1 MRPLLACLLLALALP
16 ASAQIYKYTDSNG
29 NTVFT
34 NQPPDGAAV
43 ESVTLPPTNTV
54 EMQAPSL
61 PASDTRSS
69 DQDAAVYSRLQL
81 SGIPDDE
88 ALRANNGTFVVGVDI
103 QPRLRSGH
111 RLRLLLDGQPY
122 GQPSN
127 VPSLQLTNV
136 DRGEHSLAVE
146 VLQGDNVVQRSPSV
160 TFTVQ
165 RISLNSPARQP
176 GPTAPRPVPPRPI
189 PNPSN

>member
-1 MRPLLACLLLALALP
+1 MRPLLAALLLALALP

-34 NQPPDGAAV
+34 NQPPDGTAV

-54 EMQAPSL
+54 EMQTPSL
-61 PASDTRSS
+61 PPPLSQPEPQSS
-69 DQDAAVYSRLQL
+69 QPYSVL
-81 SGIPDDE
+81 SLNGIPVDE
-88 ALRANNGTFVVGVDI
+88 AKRANNGTFTVGVDI
-103 QPRLRSGH
+103 QPRLQPGH
-111 RLRLLLDGQPY
+111 FLRLRLDGEPY

-127 VPSLQLTNV
+127 VPVLQVTNV

-146 VLQGDNVVQRSPSV
+146 VVQGNNVVQQSATV

-165 RISLNSPARQP
+165 RTSVNSPARQP
-176 GPTAPRPVPPRPI
+176 APAPPPRPS
-189 PNPSN
+189 PKPAG